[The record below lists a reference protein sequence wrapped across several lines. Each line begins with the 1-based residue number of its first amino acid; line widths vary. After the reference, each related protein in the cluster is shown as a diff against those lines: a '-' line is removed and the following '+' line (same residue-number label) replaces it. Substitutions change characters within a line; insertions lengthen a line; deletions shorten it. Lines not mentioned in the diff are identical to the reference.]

1 MMRSDSE
8 RVTVYTRKEEESR
21 GMRPYTQSL
30 SKPPMMTKAYF
41 RSRRICA

>member
-8 RVTVYTRKEEESR
+8 TVTVYTRKEEERR